1 MKKDFTVMINKK
13 QERITS
19 RTAEEKRRRRERFI
33 IVLSTVLIILMTSL
47 MVYISGSST
56 FISLA
61 SNILV
66 YGLIN
71 FNVILIL
78 LLIFLVV
85 RNLIKLIFERKRKI
99 FGYKLR
105 TRLVVAFVGF
115 SIVPTILL
123 FVAAISYITKST
135 EMWLSS
141 QIEQSLHESLKV
153 AQLYYQNSANNA
165 IFFARQISRNITEG
179 GLLKKGNRNI
189 LLELLRKKQKEYNL
203 SAVEIYSPDQIE
215 ISKVLSPQ
223 LPKESF
229 VRPEYQLVM
238 EGCKGK
244 EISNIQSLGTGD
256 LIRGVVPIYS
266 SWNPKDIVG
275 VVSGGFFIQKS
286 LIGKM
291 NKISKTFEEY
301 RYLETRKTP
310 IKLNYLIYLTLI
322 ALLITFSATWFGFY
336 MAKQI
341 TVPIQALAE
350 KTKDV
355 AHGQLDVRI
364 DQVASDEIGTLVDSF
379 NRMTH
384 DIKTSKEELER
395 SNIDLQGANF
405 ESEQRRRYMEIV
417 LRNVTAGVIS
427 IDKDNRI
434 TTINKSAERMLSIK
448 IHQVLNKKYT
458 EVLGSE
464 HYALV
469 TEIMQEMEDA
479 KKESLERQVTLKLR
493 DAFKTILAN
502 FTVLRDEKNDYMG
515 IVVVFDDLTELQK
528 AQRMIA
534 WKEVARRIAH
544 EIKNP
549 LTPIQLSAQRLR
561 RKYLNEFK
569 ENGTVFDECT
579 GTIIDQVDT
588 MRKLVNEF
596 QNFARMPAANPVPN
610 NINRIIEEVLTLYL
624 GNHGKV
630 LFHAGLSIPILALD
644 KEQIKRAMINL
655 IDNSLAAMDG
665 GEGKINIK
673 TSFRKRLKLVRI
685 EIADDGHGIS
695 PEDKAKLFEPYF
707 SRKKSGT
714 GLGLTIVNTIISDH
728 NGYIRVFDN
737 EPRGTKFVIELPV

>member
-1 MKKDFTVMINKK
+1 
-13 QERITS
+13 
-19 RTAEEKRRRRERFI
+19 
-33 IVLSTVLIILMTSL
+33 

-56 FISLA
+56 FVSLA

-71 FNVILIL
+71 FNVILLL

-85 RNLIKLIFERKRKI
+85 RNVIKLIFERKRRI
-99 FGYKLR
+99 FGSKLR

-115 SIVPTILL
+115 SIIPTILL

-165 IFFARQISRNITEG
+165 IFFARQISRMITEK
-179 GLLKKGNRNI
+179 GLLKKEKKKV
-189 LLELLRKKQKEYNL
+189 LLNLLREKQKEYNL
-203 SAVEIYSPDQIE
+203 SSIEIYSPDQVE
-215 ISKVLSPQ
+215 MGKVVSPQ
-223 LPKESF
+223 LPKESL
-229 VRPEYQLVM
+229 VRPEYQLLL
-238 EGCKGK
+238 EGFKGK
-244 EISNIQSLGTGD
+244 ELSNIQSLGAGD
-256 LIRGVVPIYS
+256 LIRGVVPVYS
-266 SWNPKDIVG
+266 SWNAKDIAG
-275 VVSGGFFIQKS
+275 VVFVGFFMQRS

-301 RYLETRKTP
+301 RYLKTRKAP

-322 ALLITFSATWFGFY
+322 ALLIIFSATWFGFY
-336 MAKQI
+336 LAKQI

-355 AHGQLDVRI
+355 AHGHLDVRI
-364 DQVASDEIGTLVDSF
+364 DQVSSDEIGTLVESF
-379 NRMTH
+379 NRMAH

-395 SNIDLQGANF
+395 SNIDLQRANF

-427 IDKDNRI
+427 IDKDSRI
-434 TTINKSAERMLSIK
+434 TTINKSAERMLGIK
-448 IHQVLNKKYT
+448 THKVLNKKYP
-458 EVLGSE
+458 EVLQSE
-464 HYALV
+464 HYVLV
-469 TEIMQEMEDA
+469 TAITREMEDV
-479 KKESLERQVTLKLR
+479 KKESLERQITLKLGDEFR
-493 DAFKTILAN
+493 TILVN
-502 FTVLRDEKNDYMG
+502 FTVLRDEKDDYMG
-515 IVVVFDDLTELQK
+515 MVVVFDDLTELQK
-528 AQRMIA
+528 AQRMTA

-561 RKYLNEFK
+561 RKYLTQFK
-569 ENGTVFDECT
+569 EDGAIFEECT
-579 GTIIDQVDT
+579 STIVDQVDT

-596 QNFARMPAANPVPN
+596 QNFARMPASNPVPN
-610 NINRIIEEVLTLYL
+610 DINEIIEEVLTLYL

-630 LFHAGLSIPILALD
+630 FFEAGSAIPTLALD
-644 KEQIKRAMINL
+644 TEQVKRAMINL
-655 IDNSLAAMDG
+655 IDNSLAAMDERE
-665 GEGKINIK
+665 GEIHIK
-673 TSFRKRLKLVRI
+673 TSFSKKLKLVRI
-685 EIADDGHGIS
+685 EIADDGHGIP

-707 SRKKSGT
+707 SRKKTGT
-714 GLGLTIVNTIISDH
+714 GLGLTIVNTIITDH

-737 EPRGTKFVIELPV
+737 KPKGTKFIIELPV